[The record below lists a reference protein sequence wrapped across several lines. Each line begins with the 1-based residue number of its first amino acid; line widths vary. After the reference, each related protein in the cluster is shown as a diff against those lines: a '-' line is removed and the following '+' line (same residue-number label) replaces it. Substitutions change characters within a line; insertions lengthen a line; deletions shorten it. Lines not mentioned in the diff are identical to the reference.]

1 MENFSFLAVL
11 SLIHGITT
19 LLNTLSTLLAEK
31 EEYSFLNIELLN
43 SNVSGELE
51 GRWRKPFPQR

>member
-19 LLNTLSTLLAEK
+19 LSNTLSTLLAEK
-31 EEYSFLNIELLN
+31 EEYSFLNIDLLN

-51 GRWRKPFPQR
+51 RRRRKSFPQR